1 VNGEHDTGTTAAGN
15 TPDGDAR
22 FGVPSRRV
30 AADVVDD
37 EVVIVDLETGSYYT
51 TEGAG
56 CDAWRLLAA
65 GVSVAETTAA
75 LRSRYV
81 DDGEIEEYVAALV
94 AAFTGKG
101 LLVPATGPSD
111 ETVDLGPVR
120 GLLAPVSDPAPFA
133 AVDVVAFDDMQ
144 SLLLLDPV
152 HEVDDRGWPHAAPGV

>member
-1 VNGEHDTGTTAAGN
+1 MDGQHEAEA
-15 TPDGDAR
+15 PDGREAR
-22 FGVPSRRV
+22 FAVPSRRV

-65 GVSVAETTAA
+65 GVRVGEVVEI
-75 LRSRYV
+75 LGRRYS
-81 DDGEIEEYVAALV
+81 DGGEIPEYVAMLV
-94 AAFTGKG
+94 EAFTRQG
-101 LLVPATGPSD
+101 LLVPADGPTD
-111 ETVDLGPVR
+111 AAVDLGPA
-120 GLLAPVSDPAPFA
+120 GSLLAPVSDPAPFA
-133 AVDVVAFDDMQ
+133 AADVVSFDDMQ

>member
-1 VNGEHDTGTTAAGN
+1 MN
-15 TPDGDAR
+15 DASRDRDRRR
-22 FGVPSRRV
+22 FSVPGQRV

-65 GVSVAETTAA
+65 GIEVAETVEI
-75 LRSRYV
+75 LGRRYA
-81 DDGEIEEYVAALV
+81 DGAEIPDYVAALV
-94 AAFTGKG
+94 DVFTGKG
-101 LLVPATGPSD
+101 LLEPTDDTAPA
-111 ETVDLGPVR
+111 EVDLGPVG

-133 AVDVVAFDDMQ
+133 AAEVVSFDDMQ